1 MLHPVRSD
9 TAAASA
15 SASTEAVA
23 RALAALTSSDLVR
36 LKRLAQLRARL
47 LPGLE
52 WDELLNEALLRALD
66 GSRRWPDGPEIDP
79 AEAEE
84 VRRLVMVQTAR
95 RRRNTLPAA
104 WSRRPGIPPQI
115 VPDAEPTPKATG
127 PDEPTPRS
135 PDRPVPLPPAW
146 HE

>member
-1 MLHPVRSD
+1 MTDVRD
-9 TAAASA
+9 RPDVTDRWRATVEAL
-15 SASTEAVA
+15 EAVV
-23 RALAALTSSDLVR
+23 LAA
-36 LKRLAQLRARL
+36 
-47 LPGLE
+47 
-52 WDELLNEALLRALD
+52 
-66 GSRRWPDGPEIDP
+66 PDGPEIDP

-84 VRRLVMVQTAR
+84 VRRLVIVQTAR

-104 WSRRPGIPPQI
+104 WVRRPGILPQI
-115 VPDAEPTPKATG
+115 VPDTEPTPKATG